1 MKKYIFTA
9 ITIALIFTGCSGP
22 GNDKNNDGKKDS
34 LLNALEERD
43 ATMNDL
49 IMSFNEIEMNLD
61 SVTTKQ
67 RLISMNSG
75 KSNEVQ
81 LNQKERINSEIRAI
95 NKLMDANTKKL
106 KDLHR
111 KYNSSNNKNT
121 ELEKTI
127 VILNKKLTLKYNELT
142 LLNEQ
147 LKEKDNKIEQLMV
160 VIDTLFYQNMAQS
173 QTIRNQSEEL
183 HTAYYIVETSAHLQ
197 QWNLIDNQGG
207 FLGIGQTSKL
217 SNNLDIKMFTQIDY
231 TQVTEIPINSKGI
244 KVVTTHPT
252 GSFSL
257 VKNGRTVE
265 KLIISDPEKFWSAS
279 KYLVITL

>member
-9 ITIALIFTGCSGP
+9 ISIALLFTGCYGP
-22 GNDKNNDGKKDS
+22 DGNKETSARKDS
-34 LLNALEERD
+34 LLTVLEERD
-43 ATMNDL
+43 ASMNEL

-61 SVTTKQ
+61 SVNTKQ
-67 RLISMNSG
+67 KLISGNSG
-75 KSNEVQ
+75 KSVESR
-81 LNQKERINSEIRAI
+81 LNQKERINAEIKAI
-95 NKLMDANTKKL
+95 NKLMEANSKKL

-111 KYNSSNNKNT
+111 KYNNSNNKNT
-121 ELEKTI
+121 QLEKTI

-147 LKEKDNKIEQLMV
+147 LKEKDNKIDQLIV
-160 VIDTLFYQNMAQS
+160 VIDTLFYQNLAQS
-173 QTIRNQSEEL
+173 QMIKNQSEEL
-183 HTAYYIVETSAHLQ
+183 HTAYYIVDKSVNLQ

-207 FLGIGQTSKL
+207 FLGIGQTAKL
-217 SNNLDIKMFTQIDY
+217 SNNLDINMFTQIDY

-244 KVVTTHPT
+244 KIVTTHPT

-257 VKNGRTVE
+257 VKDGRFVE